1 MNKRQRKKNYK
12 KRHGANP
19 PTKKQAE
26 AIRLP
31 RELRKVAEAVKDFFK
46 SMHEA
51 FENIR
56 TMPDAE
62 FEKKMRRLTPEER
75 ALALKIRNRGKEP
88 TNGESGKNGK
98 VDRRI

>member
-12 KRHGANP
+12 KRHGVNP
-19 PTKKQAE
+19 PTKKQSDVACS
-26 AIRLP
+26 
-31 RELRKVAEAVKDFFK
+31 LRKIAEAVKDFSK
-46 SMHEA
+46 RMHEA

-62 FEKKMRRLTPEER
+62 FEERMQRLTLGER
-75 ALALKIRNRGKEP
+75 ALALKIRNRGKES

-98 VDRRI
+98 IDGCV